1 MRKTIFSIILVASLT
16 GCGGSS
22 SSSLGGNTIEGNFV
36 STTVDVERRFLYALN
51 EGDGSVSGFLIASE
65 EEGGHDHDHS
75 HGRIL
80 AQADGD
86 IHADHDDED
95 HDHDEDHEHE
105 GEGEEGLELRA
116 LDSSP
121 YTFGGA
127 APIDMAV
134 DGSGQNL
141 YLLDAAGNLR
151 ANAIDG
157 LTGLLTVG
165 EPVTTGVANP
175 RFLRLSD
182 SGDALAVLGDDLAIF
197 AINGEGQLSDRA
209 FLDGTESWSDVRLSG
224 DRGVGATETGAIGF
238 LWIPGALL
246 DPRPEV
252 ALPGGSRGQI
262 AYAALGVFVV
272 NGEDLSASQLS
283 QDEEGFLTLE
293 ATFALPE
300 ELADPQTLATVFDGE
315 DLLVGDSDSVVLLH
329 PHDDELE
336 EEGHAD
342 LDQVPTVLFPLPESN
357 FVLVGHAQGEGYH
370 LLELGEEGL
379 EVLGEFETEYE
390 GVSAFGFAERIE
402 RVTEVVRL

>member
-1 MRKTIFSIILVASLT
+1 MRKTVFSIILIAAFT
-16 GCGGSS
+16 GCGGSG

-36 STTVDVERRFLYALN
+36 STTVEVERRFLYALN
-51 EGDGSVSGFLIASE
+51 EGEGSVSGFLIASE
-65 EEGGHDHDHS
+65 EEGGHDHDHD
-75 HGRIL
+75 HAGRIL
-80 AQADGD
+80 GQNDHGD
-86 IHADHDDED
+86 DHD
-95 HDHDEDHEHE
+95 HE
-105 GEGEEGLELRA
+105 GEGEETEGLELEA

-127 APIDMAV
+127 PPIDMAV
-134 DGSGQNL
+134 DGTGQNL

-151 ANAIDG
+151 GNPMDG
-157 LTGLLTVG
+157 LTGLLTIG
-165 EPVTTGVANP
+165 DPVATGVANP

-182 SGDALAVLGDDLAIF
+182 SGNALAVVGDDLAIF
-197 AINGEGQLSDRA
+197 AIDADGQLSDRA
-209 FLDGTESWSDVRLSG
+209 FLDGTEAWSDVRLSG
-224 DRGVGATETGAIGF
+224 DRGVGATETGAVGF
-238 LWIPGALL
+238 LWIPGAVI

-252 ALPGGSRGQI
+252 TLPGGGRGQI
-262 AYAALGVFVV
+262 AYAALGIFVV
-272 NGEDLSASQLS
+272 NGEDVSVSQLS

-293 ATFALPE
+293 TTFALPD
-300 ELADPQTLATVFDGE
+300 ELTDPRTLATVFDGE

-342 LDQVPTVLFPLPESN
+342 LDQTPTVLFPLPESN

-379 EVLGEFETEYE
+379 EVLGEFETEYQD
-390 GVSAFGFAERIE
+390 VSAFGYAERVE